1 MNPIEM
7 KKPPTSRCT
16 SVAVVVVPILNC
28 AAWNVPAYDER
39 KLEAALIC

>member
-1 MNPIEM
+1 MNPIKM

-28 AAWNVPAYDER
+28 AAWNVPAYDEGG
-39 KLEAALIC
+39 LEAELIC